1 MTSQGLRASL
11 EGIRAA
17 KTALTDK
24 TLSQHKLAIALGIT
38 RQPVSKF
45 FAGEPVSRSCFVQIC
60 QHLGLSWQ
68 KIAGLPEDIT
78 SELTT
83 TSHRNN
89 RDLNILVQ
97 EIRQKRQ
104 DKIQDQCGTLQ
115 MLDIAQAIPLVDIY
129 TTVYVLE
136 KITSQR
142 WLEIGD
148 LLKEFCF
155 ESGFERLVKDQ
166 VPQKLSGLEAVL
178 LYSKL
183 MVLGK
188 PAIGK
193 TTFLKYLAVECNKGE
208 LQPNLVAIFISLKD
222 FADDFKDN
230 SDFNLLKYISQ
241 EFLSCGIESE
251 STLSLLIAGKM
262 LILLD
267 GLDEVQVEEVNQVN
281 KEIRRFCQTYY
292 KNKFVIS
299 CRIAAQKYKFPGFTE
314 IEIADFDMQQAEAFV
329 KNWFVAVAHESR
341 EDGEAIGNLFIHQ
354 LNLPENKQFRELAI
368 IPILLHLICLFFQ
381 AKSEFTFK
389 PAKLYEQALNI
400 LLSRWDETKGIQRHS
415 VGCNLNLANVKKLL
429 AQIAAITFEQS
440 NYFFEEEI
448 IQTLIVQCLTKD
460 NEYFRSSSELLN
472 QQAQYG
478 AKFMKLLEVNYGVLV
493 ERSQGIY
500 SFSHLALQEYL
511 TAKNIVL
518 NYQEQSINQL
528 INHITDKRWKNVFL
542 LTVSMLPDA
551 ETMLRLMK
559 QKIDILV
566 AHDQKIQDFLLWL
579 HQKSNSVTTQY
590 KPGAI
595 RAFYIVCVGRSLEV
609 FLKGSNFPQH
619 QVFCHSSSYGLERA
633 MIGNLAFNPELAIDE
648 FLTSTFA
655 CAGELEFAC
664 NYILNDAIVFDYDHA
679 LNIAFDKA
687 LNLVVE
693 PKFKQ
698 FLHNLKK
705 QLPNAQSNPHK
716 FRKWWIEHGKFWNEN
731 FRELLVKYRNIC
743 HDWQLSKQQIEL
755 LQEYYMANKLLIN
768 CLNTAN
774 NIRPAIRHDIEEKLL
789 LATTQIKQ

>member
-60 QHLGLSWQ
+60 QHLELSWQ
-68 KIAGLPEDIT
+68 KIAGLPEDISSDAT
-78 SELTT
+78 AKSHPNNKDLT
-83 TSHRNN
+83 
-89 RDLNILVQ
+89 ILVQ

-115 MLDIAQAIPLVDIY
+115 MLDIAQIVPLVDIY
-129 TTVYVLE
+129 TTVYVL
-136 KITSQR
+136 KNMTSQQ
-142 WLEIGD
+142 WLDIED
-148 LLKEFCF
+148 LLKNFCF
-155 ESGFERLVKDQ
+155 ASGFNRLGQ
-166 VPQKLSGLEAVL
+166 NQLSKKIHGLEAAS
-178 LYSKL
+178 LYAKL

-188 PAIGK
+188 PGAGK
-193 TTFLKYLAVECNKGE
+193 TTFLKYLALQCNKGE
-208 LQPNLVAIFISLKD
+208 LQPNHVVIFINLKD
-222 FADDFKDN
+222 FAEDFKGN
-230 SDFNLLKYISQ
+230 SDFSLLKYISQ
-241 EFLSCGIESE
+241 DFLSCGIEAE
-251 STLSLLIAGKM
+251 STLSVLIEGKA

-267 GLDEVQVEEVNQVN
+267 GLDEVQAENIDQINQ
-281 KEIRRFCQTYY
+281 EIRRFCQNYY

-299 CRIAAQKYKFPGFTE
+299 CRIAAQKYKLSGFTE

-329 KNWFVAVAHESR
+329 KNWFVAVAHKSR

-354 LNLPENKQFRELAI
+354 LHLPKNQHLRELAI
-368 IPILLHLICLFFQ
+368 TPILLHLICLFFQ

-389 PAKLYEQALNI
+389 PAKLYEQALNV
-400 LLSRWDETKGIQRHS
+400 LLSRWDEIRGIERHS
-415 VGCNLNLANVKKLL
+415 IDWNLNLANVKKLL
-429 AQIAAITFEQS
+429 AQIAAVTFEQGD
-440 NYFFEEEI
+440 YFFEPEKIHSLISQYLIQYNYYCPNNSKLIPDEE
-448 IQTLIVQCLTKD
+448 K
-460 NEYFRSSSELLN
+460 LL
-472 QQAQYG
+472 
-478 AKFMKLLEVNYGVLV
+478 KLLELEYGLLV

-500 SFSHLALQEYL
+500 SFSHLTLQEYL

-518 NYQEQSINQL
+518 NYQEQAVNKL
-528 INHITDKRWKNVFL
+528 ISHITDKRWQNVFL
-542 LTVSMLPDA
+542 LTVSILPDA
-551 ETMLRLMK
+551 EEMIILMK
-559 QKIDILV
+559 QEIDFLV
-566 AHDQKIQDFLLWL
+566 ANDQKIQDFLLWL
-579 HQKSNSVTTQY
+579 QQKSSSVPTQY

-633 MIGNLAFNPELAIDE
+633 MIGNLAFNPDLAIDE

-664 NYILNDAIVFDYDHA
+664 NYILNDGIVFDYAHA

-693 PKFKQ
+693 SKFKQ
-698 FLHNLKK
+698 FLQNLKK
-705 QLPNAQSNPHK
+705 QLPNAHSHHHK

-743 HDWQLSKQQIEL
+743 HDWQFSKQQIEL
-755 LQEYYMANKLLIN
+755 IQQYYIANKLLIN
-768 CLNTAN
+768 CLNVAN
-774 NIRPAIRHDIEEKLL
+774 NISPAIRQEIEEKLL
-789 LATTQIKQ
+789 LAIAQIKE